1 MIWFQRNF
9 LLDGNVLEANGDPRD
24 GGAWYGAATVAGTYN
39 DTITYRNNHTKN
51 NIRKGL
57 DVHDGN
63 NILIENNLLEGD
75 YLYGL
80 EVYNRRFTMDRVV
93 IRGNTIIQNPANRVS
108 IDNGRP
114 IIS

>member
-1 MIWFQRNF
+1 M
-9 LLDGNVLEANGDPRD
+9 
-24 GGAWYGAATVAGTYN
+24 
-39 DTITYRNNHTKN
+39 
-51 NIRKGL
+51 
-57 DVHDGN
+57 HDGN

-108 IDNGRP
+108 IDDGRP
-114 IIS
+114 IINQKSDYCNRSETQMRTVKIENPDDVKYNYQLYQAI